1 VVTDTLGVSATFGI
15 AAAIYAALIIPAY
28 FLVLESGYFNRGHG
42 DIIVRDSE
50 DEMDEIDDIK
60 RLQEVPARESYG
72 KRLALYR
79 GRISDQ
85 QFWLGSLKPLALIT
99 SPIVAYSAVFNSLVL
114 FLVSGVTTLMS
125 VILSAEPYNLSP
137 TNIGLTGLPI
147 LGLAL
152 LGGPL
157 VGWASDTSVRF
168 MARTNG
174 TCPGFAEPEFRLV
187 LLFLTLPIAA
197 VGLVGLGITI
207 ENGLPLMWVL
217 IWLTIVSFGATAGIQ
232 ISISYLIDCH
242 PAHSAQAFS
251 SVNMIAA
258 LVVFA
263 SSAPVIDWLMISGPM
278 AVFGSL
284 ASAAVGTLVLT
295 LPLYVFGKRIR
306 NWYANT
312 KLARRILS

>member
-137 TNIGLTGLPI
+137 TNIGLT
-147 LGLAL
+147 
-152 LGGPL
+152 
-157 VGWASDTSVRF
+157 SDTSVRF